1 MSDVPS
7 TPAFFETASAV
18 AEPIIS
24 SPTSILVEPEAVAEP
39 SVRPVTQRER
49 IPTIDVVRGFALMGI
64 LLMNV
69 AAFSGPFEM
78 YINPLAVPGHRSY
91 NIFAWVL
98 RWVFFEGKMRAAFS
112 MLFGAGV
119 ILLTERA
126 ERRGSRNIADIFL
139 RRNMWLVLFGVLH
152 LYFIWL
158 GDILY
163 YYGLTALLFLYPC
176 RKVRYRNLFISG
188 GLVLAIGVGSDIYFS
203 LDAIRTRN
211 EGQAA
216 QALQSAG
223 RKLTQPQQDA
233 LKKWTDVLDR
243 RRKNNEADLKANR
256 GSYLEMLKWHA
267 EWGPRIQAT
276 SYYTFGF
283 TDVLGMMLIGMG
295 LYRMGFLTGAL
306 SYRAYLWTLGI
317 GFALSIPING
327 FEAWGLIRDNFQP
340 ETPWWVLYQLG
351 RLTGAVANVAVVVLI
366 CKAGLVP
373 SITRR
378 IAAVGQTALSNYLL
392 TSISCTAF
400 FWGFKLYGKLQYYQL
415 YAVVACVWLINLTL
429 SPIWL
434 RHFQFGPMEW
444 VWRSL
449 TYWKRQPMRRNA
461 LEEQEALAAIS
472 ATSAPSFP
480 IP

>member
-64 LLMNV
+64 LLMNI

-176 RKVRYRNLFISG
+176 RKVRFRNLLIAG
-188 GLVLAIGVGSDIYFS
+188 AAVLLIGVGTDTYFAV
-203 LDAIRTRN
+203 D
-211 EGQAA
+211 
-216 QALQSAG
+216 
-223 RKLTQPQQDA
+223 
-233 LKKWTDVLDR
+233 
-243 RRKNNEADLKANR
+243 
-256 GSYLEMLKWHA
+256 
-267 EWGPRIQAT
+267 
-276 SYYTFGF
+276 
-283 TDVLGMMLIGMG
+283 
-295 LYRMGFLTGAL
+295 
-306 SYRAYLWTLGI
+306 GI
-317 GFALSIPING
+317 
-327 FEAWGLIRDNFQP
+327 
-340 ETPWWVLYQLG
+340 
-351 RLTGAVANVAVVVLI
+351 
-366 CKAGLVP
+366 
-373 SITRR
+373 
-378 IAAVGQTALSNYLL
+378 
-392 TSISCTAF
+392 
-400 FWGFKLYGKLQYYQL
+400 
-415 YAVVACVWLINLTL
+415 
-429 SPIWL
+429 
-434 RHFQFGPMEW
+434 
-444 VWRSL
+444 
-449 TYWKRQPMRRNA
+449 
-461 LEEQEALAAIS
+461 
-472 ATSAPSFP
+472 
-480 IP
+480 